1 MKGQGGGKRQ
11 QDGESAAPFS
21 LVPKV
26 LALLSLD
33 DGGAPCNNV
42 LLWKRICQ
50 SITVLFK
57 SQYKSRIESLL
68 TVVITVSCL
77 KYCERDFSKID
88 HSSLTT
94 SQIYT
99 QAASSSF
106 LSLAT
111 LE

>member
-42 LLWKRICQ
+42 LWKRICQ
-50 SITVLFK
+50 SITLLFK